1 MSDNEFTSYSVN
13 RSASDPLILREID
26 TAPTL
31 LGEALAKNADNG
43 VRIVQTLPVA
53 VAFNQRRE
61 PRMSPIGYSL
71 MAQPGVA
78 EQLCMHEKD
87 EAMTDDMTTDTP
99 EVSATVTAKW
109 AKGTGGYAGINE
121 TENLVLSEEVHTF
134 ALQPDDQQAGR
145 GALRGVR
152 ADVAPTIGCGDHHS
166 DRGLRIVSP
175 ALTAANNPSRSPQSA
190 EVTRQVEAVHA
201 ASLVVRRLTP
211 LECERLM
218 GWGENHTLNGV
229 EEDGKEFILA
239 DSHRYRLCGNGVVAN
254 VSHWLAERLLLAYR
268 QADLKDNSSPE

>member
-1 MSDNEFTSYSVN
+1 MVLSFCRKVRLTMSDAEFTTYSVN
-13 RSASDPLILREID
+13 RSASEPLILIETD

-43 VRIVQTLPVA
+43 VRIVQTVPVA

-71 MAQPGVA
+71 MAQPGVG

-87 EAMTDDMTTDTP
+87 VAIEQRDI
-99 EVSATVTAKW
+99 SATVTTKW

-121 TENLVLSEEVHTF
+121 TENLVL
-134 ALQPDDQQAGR
+134 D
-145 GALRGVR
+145 
-152 ADVAPTIGCGDHHS
+152 S
-166 DRGLRIVSP
+166 DNSQDATTSP
-175 ALTAANNPSRSPQSA
+175 HAN
-190 EVTRQVEAVHA
+190 
-201 ASLVVRRLTP
+201 LVVRRLTP

-229 EEDGKEFILA
+229 EEDGTTFTLA

-254 VSHWLAERLLLAYR
+254 VAEWLATHLLSAYE
-268 QADLKDNSSPE
+268 QADLKNGSTTP